1 MFIPIFP
8 LSFILLSIRESE
20 CPLTLW
26 DTISDFTQI
35 LPICILIIIL

>member
-1 MFIPIFP
+1 MG
-8 LSFILLSIRESE
+8 LSLMKLSYILLSIRESE